1 MTGGH
6 PCRPEGEPIAIV
18 GYACRLPKAPDPEG
32 FWRLLRNG
40 EDAVAWLPRDRRT
53 LIAGPGARGTAAEGP
68 RRGAFLHR
76 IDHFDASF
84 FGMAPQDAAAMDPQ
98 RRLALELSWEAL
110 EDTGVVIDRV
120 ENGETG
126 VFLSAASDDYAA
138 VLRTQGVEP
147 PPGTD
152 RHTIAGTVSSFLGT
166 TGPSVAVDAAQ
177 VSALAAVHAAAESLR
192 RRECAL
198 ALAGGVRLRYGWD
211 EDRPDRL
218 TEEAPVLGEG
228 GCLFALKRLS
238 RALAGG
244 DRVRC
249 VILGG
254 AVRDGRGEEP
264 ADPQDI
270 AQAQVLRDACARAGV
285 SPGRVSYLTVDGVGT
300 SAGDGI
306 GAATRALLGSG
317 RARGSEAATDGA
329 DTGFGRLG
337 SVAGVAGL
345 LKSVLSIEH
354 RCLPPAPG
362 DTRRLPRPWSGTDG
376 QLVAGVLASGTE
388 GTHCHLVLGEVP
400 SATCGTASTRGTAS
414 APSATRSTPSAPAR
428 PRRAVRHGGARPA
441 MVVPWVVSGRTPA
454 ALRAQ
459 ARRLLDH
466 VAGRPQPAP
475 EDIGYSLATTR
486 SSFEHRAVVLGAG
499 TEDLMDGLEA
509 VAAGRDDPRLV
520 LGRTVPNTAV
530 PETAVPETTLSKT
543 AVPKTEPVFVFPGQ
557 GPQWPAMAREL
568 LRTSEVFRE
577 GAEAC
582 AAAFEPFLDWSLLTL
597 LSRDEPDPAAW
608 TRADVVQPALFT
620 TMMSL
625 VGLWR
630 SHDVEPAAVIGHSL
644 GEVVAAC
651 AADGLSLTDG
661 ARVVALWSRAQARL
675 SGRGAMAS
683 VLLPEEQVRSRLR
696 PWGERLAV
704 AAVNGPHS
712 TVVSGDGDAVRQ
724 FLTEVSALG
733 VRARPVAIDLA
744 MHSPQADELMD
755 ELRSVLAPIR
765 PRSSRIPFYSTVT
778 GDRLD
783 TKELDADYWCR
794 NLRRTVRFEQAARLA
809 LGHGHRLF
817 VESSPHPALAMG
829 LRDTFEDAAPEAVV
843 VGTLHRDRG
852 GMEQFR
858 HSLARA
864 HVHGAQVDWTPVFSV
879 PDVQRVHLPTYAFQ
893 RQPCRPRTPGD
904 ASPAS
909 AATGSPRQAG
919 RFSGPSQ
926 AERRRLLELV
936 RRQVAEVLRL
946 PGAGAVEPERGFE
959 EIGLDSAAALELRDG
974 LGSATGLR
982 LPAIVAFNHPT
993 AGELADHLCEL
1004 LEGTRPANDP
1014 PPVSGPAD
1022 AVGEPI
1028 AIVGMAC
1035 RFAGAVRSPE
1045 ELWRLVASG
1054 SEITPGF
1061 PGDRGWDLDALYD
1074 PDPDRAGTTYARGG
1088 RFLADAADF
1097 DAGFFGIS
1105 PREALAMDPQQR
1117 LMLEASWEAF
1127 ERAGIAPATLRGS
1140 RTAVFVGAYDQGYVP
1155 RPYRAPEGLEGYLLT
1170 GGLGG
1175 VVSGRIAYA
1184 FGLRGPAFT
1193 VDTACS
1199 SSLVAVHLAARAL
1212 RSGECGL
1219 ALAGGV
1225 AVVADPGLLV
1235 ELSRQKALSA
1245 DGRCKA
1251 YSAAGDGFGVAE
1263 GAGVLLLERLS
1274 DARRAGHPVLAVIR
1288 GSAINQD
1295 GASNG
1300 LTAPSGPAQEQVIHA
1315 ALADARLC
1323 AADVDAVEGHGTG
1336 TGLGDPIEAH
1346 ALLATYGRGR
1356 PAERPL
1362 WLGSLK
1368 SNIGHTQAAAGVAGV
1383 IKTVLALRH
1392 RTLPATL
1399 HATEPSPHVDWAD
1412 GAVRLVTEATPW
1424 PRSGRPG
1431 RAGVSSFGISG
1442 TNAHLILEEAPED
1455 ERDLAAEGS
1464 RTGTPSAALPVVPWA
1479 VSARSLQALRDQAR
1493 RLRCFVADDR
1503 GTEPLDV
1510 GYALATTRSML
1521 EHRAVVLAA
1530 DRDGFLRGL
1539 DALAHGKPA
1548 PEVVEGR
1555 GPAHAG
1561 AAPTVVFVLPGQGV
1575 QWAGMA
1581 TELLASSAVFAERM
1595 AACAEALAPYVDW
1608 SLPDVLRG
1616 AAGTPPLDRVDVI
1629 QPVLFSVN
1637 VSLAALWRSCGV
1649 EPDAVVGHSQGE
1661 IAAAH
1666 IAGALSLEDAA
1677 RVVALRSR
1685 AVGALAG
1692 RGGMVSVPRPAGEVT
1707 ASQQWQGLKDRLA
1720 VAAVN
1725 GPGATVVSGDAEAV
1739 AELVAA
1745 YQADGVDARRIAVD
1759 YASHCPQVEAVE
1771 HRLTDALSGI
1781 TPRAARI
1788 PFYSTVTAGPIATT
1802 ELTAGYWYRNL
1813 RHTVR
1818 FQQTAEAL
1826 GAAGHRVFIEV
1837 SPHPAMVAALQET
1850 LDRSGADDAVVVGSL
1865 RRGQGGM
1872 GRFLT
1877 SVAQVHT
1884 AGVGVD
1890 WPKVF
1895 DTALTGR
1902 PAPRRVELPT
1912 YAFQRERY
1920 WLEPP
1925 APPGDTVAL
1934 GVDPADHP
1942 LLGAVVDLADCSETV
1957 LTSRI
1962 SLRTHPWLADHAVAG
1977 VVLLPGTALV
1987 ELALRAGDQVGCG
2000 RVEELALETPIAI
2013 PEGGSVVV
2021 QLQVNAPDA
2030 AGRRALAV
2038 YARIDDGSAAAP
2050 TPGEWTPHATG
2061 VLAEADTDADTAATP
2076 MVCDAEGMW
2085 PPAGAAPV
2093 GLDDVYE
2100 RLAALGYQ
2108 YGPEFQG
2115 LRAAWRDG
2123 RDIVAEVSLPGTQAG
2138 EADRFAVHPSLW
2150 DAALHPLAL
2159 GLADG
2164 RETPRIRLPF
2174 VWSGLTVHSRGASA
2188 LRVRLSPLRPDE
2200 VAVAVADD
2208 RGRPVATVRSLVLR
2222 PVSDEQLQAACTN
2235 QSDALF
2241 QLKWNP
2247 AVAPETSATAV
2258 GRWAVLGPDPLG
2270 IVEALGGSGRPVDGY
2285 ADPARL
2291 IEAVTTGAPLPD
2303 TVVVPA
2309 LADGAPAHR
2318 ADGSPGPEGW
2328 ADRGAAE
2335 AVHTA
2340 VYRVLDLLRSW
2351 LAEERFTAA
2360 RLVVLTHGAIAVVP
2374 GEGVRDLA
2382 HAPVWG
2388 LVRSAQA
2395 EHPGRFVLVDVDGQA
2410 ASRALLPSA
2419 VALGEPQ
2426 IAVRAGAVHTPSLV
2440 RAGHD
2445 DALKPPVSA
2454 RTWRLE
2460 PPPTGTAETLALRPC
2475 SMAATP
2481 LEPGLVRIA
2490 VRAAGLNFR
2499 DVAVAHDLVTGQKG
2513 LGVEGAG
2520 VVTEMGPQVRGLAVG
2535 DRVMG
2540 VFTGSFGHVAIADQ
2554 RLLAR
2559 VPAGWS
2565 FARAASVPI
2574 VFLTAYHALVDLAEL
2589 RPGES
2594 LLVHAAAGG
2603 VGMAAVQLARHLGAE
2618 VFATAA
2624 PGKWDVL
2631 RSMGI
2636 GDDRVASSRSVD
2648 FEQRIMGATQGRGV
2662 DVVLNCLTREFV
2674 DTSLRLLP
2682 RGGRFLE
2689 MGKTDVRDPHD
2700 VAASHRGVSYRTFDL
2715 LTVEPERI
2723 ERMLTE
2729 LLALFER
2736 GVLNPLPV
2744 TAWDVRQAP
2753 EAFRFLGR
2761 GRHVGKN
2768 VLTVPHELEP
2778 DGTVLI
2784 TGGTGVLGGLVA
2796 RQLVATHAVRHLVL
2810 AGRRGGAAEG
2820 AAQLVADLEESGAEV
2835 SVVACD
2841 AADRDALARLLAT
2854 VPARHPLTAV
2864 IHAAGVLDDGVL
2876 TSLTPERCEAVLRAK
2891 VDAALNL
2898 HALTQDADLAAFV
2911 LFSSTAG
2918 VLGHPGQSNYA
2929 AANAFLDALAEHRRV
2944 QGLTAVSLAWGLWA
2958 PGTGMTGHMSD
2969 TDRARMA
2976 REGVTPMTAQEGLA
2990 LFDAGRAAHHPCL
3003 VAARLNTPA
3012 LRAQAAAG
3020 PRRSSR
3026 GSAHGRADRNTNVPE
3041 ATRDHLLGL
3050 PPEGQDQALLELVQT
3065 HAATVL
3071 GHTGTGTIE
3080 AKREFRAMGFDSLTV
3095 IELRNRLAHA
3105 TGCRLPA
3112 TAVFD
3117 HPTPVALARDLRARL
3132 TAGDPGS
3139 GPASG
3144 VSGDGGEGGT
3154 TSDEDTPNTIA
3165 SMFLD
3170 ACASGQAGAGI
3181 ELIKAASRLR
3191 PTFDHPGGEG
3201 PLPEATR
3208 LAQGDGRPLLVCFP
3222 TIAGPPDRRH
3232 YAGFASALE
3241 NRHDVWHVPLPGFA
3255 AGERLPATVDAVVE
3269 LLSDTARKCA
3279 GEAPFALVGQCA
3291 GGWFAHEVAHR
3302 LESLGMAPAGVVL
3315 MDTYPPDD
3323 SAVVFETAM
3332 NNGMW
3337 ERVRTLV
3344 PVDHAMVSA
3353 LGGYIRVFTDWTPAE
3368 IATPTL
3374 LLRARDP
3381 FPGRTGEPLE
3391 GFDIRPSWT
3400 LPHTVV
3406 EVPGNH
3412 LNMLADHAGSTA
3424 QCVHDWLTTV
3434 IGTG

>member
-6 PCRPEGEPIAIV
+6 PGSQEGEPIAIV
-18 GYACRLPKAPDPEG
+18 GYACRLPKSPDPES
-32 FWRLLRNG
+32 FWRLLRDG
-40 EDAVAWLPRDRRT
+40 EDAVTWLPCDRRT
-53 LIAGPGARGTAAEGP
+53 LFAEPGEQQSRAP
-68 RRGAFLHR
+68 RRGAFLHG
-76 IDHFDASF
+76 IDHFDSSF

-98 RRLALELSWEAL
+98 RRLALELGWEAL
-110 EDTGVVIDRV
+110 EDAGVVIDRV
-120 ENGETG
+120 KNGETG
-126 VFLSAASDDYAA
+126 VFLGAAREDYAD
-138 VLRTQGVEP
+138 VLRAQGVEP
-147 PPGTD
+147 PSETVRD
-152 RHTIAGTVSSFLGT
+152 TIADTVAAFLGT
-166 TGPSVAVDAAQ
+166 TGPSLAVDAAQ
-177 VSALAAVHAAAESLR
+177 VSALAAVHAAGESLR
-192 RRECAL
+192 RGECVL
-198 ALAGGVRLRYGWD
+198 ALAGGVRLRIGWD
-211 EDRPDRL
+211 EDRPGHL
-218 TEEAPVLGEG
+218 TEEAPVPGEG

-238 RALAGG
+238 LALADG

-254 AVRDGRGEEP
+254 AVHNGRGEEP
-264 ADPQDI
+264 AIPQGVT
-270 AQAQVLRDACARAGV
+270 QAQVLRDACARAGV
-285 SPGRVSYLTVDGVGT
+285 APGRVSYLAVDGGGA
-300 SAGDGI
+300 SAEDGI
-306 GAATRALLGSG
+306 GAATRALLQSG
-317 RARGSEAATDGA
+317 RAHGSGAATDSA
-329 DTGFGRLG
+329 DTGIGRLG

-354 RCLPPAPG
+354 RCLPPDPG
-362 DTRRLPRPWSGTDG
+362 DIRRMPRPWPGAEG
-376 QLVAGVLASGTE
+376 VPLLAGVLASGAD
-388 GTHCHLVLGEVP
+388 GTHCHLVLGEAP
-400 SATCGTASTRGTAS
+400 PAT
-414 APSATRSTPSAPAR
+414 PDTPAAPAR
-428 PRRAVRHGGARPA
+428 SRRATGRGGARPA
-441 MVVPWVVSGRTPA
+441 TLVPWVLSGRTPA

-475 EDIGYSLATTR
+475 EDVGYSLATTR
-486 SSFEHRAVVLGAG
+486 ASFEHRAVVLGAG
-499 TEDLMDGLEA
+499 AEDLMDGLEA

-520 LGRTVPNTAV
+520 MGRTVPDTG
-530 PETAVPETTLSKT
+530 
-543 AVPKTEPVFVFPGQ
+543 PVFVFPGQ
-557 GPQWPAMAREL
+557 GPQWPGMAREL
-568 LRTSEVFRE
+568 LRTSAVFRE
-577 GAEAC
+577 GVEAC
-582 AAAFEPFLDWSLLTL
+582 AAAFEPFLDWSLLSL
-597 LSRDEPDPAAW
+597 LSREEPDAAAW
-608 TRADVVQPALFT
+608 NRADVVQPALFT

-630 SHDVEPAAVIGHSL
+630 SHGVEPAAVVGHCV

-651 AADGLSLTDG
+651 AAGGLSPADG

-683 VLLPEEQVRSRLR
+683 VLLPEEQVRSQLR
-696 PWGERLAV
+696 SWGERLAV
-704 AAVNGPHS
+704 AAVNGPNS

-724 FLTEVSALG
+724 FVTEVSALG

-744 MHSPQADELMD
+744 THSPQTDELMD
-755 ELRSVLAPIR
+755 EIRSALAPIR
-765 PRSSRIPFYSTVT
+765 PRSSPIPFYSTVV
-778 GDRLD
+778 GSRLD

-809 LGHGHRLF
+809 LSHGHRLF
-817 VESSPHPALAMG
+817 VELSPHPALAMG

-843 VGTLHRDRG
+843 VGTLRRGRG
-852 GMEQFR
+852 GMEQFL

-864 HVHGAQVDWTPVFSV
+864 HVHGVQVDWAPVFSAPGV
-879 PDVQRVHLPTYAFQ
+879 RRVDLPTYAFQ

-904 ASPAS
+904 VS
-909 AATGSPRQAG
+909 AATGSPRPAG
-919 RFSGPSQ
+919 RFSGLPE
-926 AERRRLLELV
+926 AERRRRLLALV
-936 RRQVAEVLRL
+936 RSQVAEVLRL
-946 PGAGAVEPERGFE
+946 PGAGAVDPERSFE

-993 AGELADHLCEL
+993 AGALAGHLGAL
-1004 LEGTRPANDP
+1004 LGDTQPSAGP
-1014 PPVSGPAD
+1014 PPVRGQAD
-1022 AVGEPI
+1022 SAGEPI

-1035 RFAGAVRSPE
+1035 RFAGDVRSPE
-1045 ELWRLVASG
+1045 DLWQLVASG

-1061 PGDRGWDLDALYD
+1061 PDDRGWDLDALYD

-1097 DAGFFGIS
+1097 DAGFFRIS
-1105 PREALAMDPQQR
+1105 PREALAMDPHQR
-1117 LMLEASWEAF
+1117 LMLEASWEVF
-1127 ERAGIAPATLRGS
+1127 ERAGIDPATLRGS
-1140 RTAVFVGAYDQGYVP
+1140 RTAVFAGAYDQGYVP
-1155 RPYRAPEGLEGYLLT
+1155 RPYRAPEEVEGYLLT
-1170 GGLGG
+1170 GGMGG

-1184 FGLRGPAFT
+1184 FGLRGPAVT

-1199 SSLVAVHLAARAL
+1199 SSLVAVHLAGRAL

-1225 AVVADPGLLV
+1225 SVVADPGLLV
-1235 ELSRQKALSA
+1235 EFSRQKALSA

-1251 YSAAGDGFGVAE
+1251 YSSDGDGFGIAE
-1263 GAGVLLLERLS
+1263 GVGVLLLERLS

-1300 LTAPSGPAQEQVIHA
+1300 LTAPNGLAQEQVIHA

-1346 ALLATYGRGR
+1346 ALLGTYGRGR

-1424 PRSGRPG
+1424 PRGGGPG

-1442 TNAHLILEEAPED
+1442 TNAHLILEEAPEQ
-1455 ERDLAAEGS
+1455 ERDPAAEDSGAEH
-1464 RTGTPSAALPVVPWA
+1464 PSTVLPVVPWA
-1479 VSARSLQALRDQAR
+1479 LSARSTRALRDQAR
-1493 RLRCFVADDR
+1493 RLRSFVADER
-1503 GTEPLDV
+1503 GAGPLDV

-1530 DRDGFLRGL
+1530 DHDGFLRGL
-1539 DALAHGKPA
+1539 EALAHGEPA

-1555 GPAHAG
+1555 GPAPAV
-1561 AAPTVVFVLPGQGV
+1561 AAPAVVFVFPGQGV

-1595 AACAEALAPYVDW
+1595 AACAEALAPYVGW
-1608 SLPDVLRG
+1608 SLPEVLRG
-1616 AAGTPPLDRVDVI
+1616 AAGAPPLDRVDVI

-1666 IAGALSLEDAA
+1666 VAGALSLEDAA

-1692 RGGMVSVPRPAGEVT
+1692 RGGMVSVPRPAEEVT
-1707 ASQQWQGLKDRLA
+1707 ASPQWEDLKDRLA

-1725 GPGATVVSGDAEAV
+1725 GPGTTVVSGDAEAV
-1739 AELVAA
+1739 AELMAA
-1745 YQADGVDARRIAVD
+1745 YQAEGVDARRIAVD

-1771 HRLTDALSGI
+1771 HRLVDALCGI
-1781 TPRAARI
+1781 APRPARI
-1788 PFYSTVTAGPIATT
+1788 PFYSAVAAGPIATA
-1802 ELTAGYWYRNL
+1802 ELTAEYWYRNL

-1818 FQQTAEAL
+1818 FQQAAEAL
-1826 GAAGHRVFIEV
+1826 ATAGHRVFVEV
-1837 SPHPAMVAALQET
+1837 SPHPALAAGLQET
-1850 LDRSGADDAVVVGSL
+1850 LDRSGVDDAVVVGSL

-1872 GRFLT
+1872 PRFLT
-1877 SVAQVHT
+1877 SLAQVHT

-1895 DTALTGR
+1895 ATALAGR

-1925 APPGDTVAL
+1925 APPGDTAAL
-1934 GVDPADHP
+1934 GVDAADHP
-1942 LLGAVVDLADCSETV
+1942 LLGAVVELADGRETV
-1957 LTSRI
+1957 FTSRI

-1987 ELALRAGDQVGCG
+1987 ELALRAGDQVGCD
-2000 RVEELALETPIAI
+2000 RVEELALETPVAI

-2021 QLQVNAPDA
+2021 RLQVKAPDA

-2050 TPGEWTPHATG
+2050 ARGEWTPHATG
-2061 VLAEADTDADTAATP
+2061 VLAESDTEAGPASVRA
-2076 MVCDAEGMW
+2076 VCDADGMW
-2085 PPAGAAPV
+2085 PPTGAVPI

-2115 LRAAWRDG
+2115 LRAAWRHG
-2123 RDIVAEVSLPGTQAG
+2123 GDIVAEVCLPGAQAA
-2138 EADRFAVHPSLW
+2138 ESDRFAVHPALW

-2159 GLADG
+2159 GLAEG
-2164 RETPRIRLPF
+2164 RETRRIRLPF
-2174 VWSGLTVHSRGASA
+2174 VWSGLTLHSRGASA

-2200 VAVAVADD
+2200 VAMAVTDD

-2222 PVSDEQLQAACTN
+2222 PVSDEQLQAARTGR
-2235 QSDALF
+2235 AAGIF
-2241 QLKWNP
+2241 QLEWNP
-2247 AVAPETSATAV
+2247 AVVPETSASAG

-2270 IVEALGGSGRPVDGY
+2270 VAEALGDAGSPVDGY
-2285 ADPARL
+2285 TDPARL
-2291 IEAVTTGAPLPD
+2291 GEAVATGAPLPD
-2303 TVVVPA
+2303 TVIVPVLA
-2309 LADGAPAHR
+2309 DGAQAFLADGAP
-2318 ADGSPGPEGW
+2318 GPGTW
-2328 ADRGAAE
+2328 TDRGAAG

-2351 LAEERFTAA
+2351 LAEERFTAV
-2360 RLVVLTHGAIAVVP
+2360 RLVVLTRGAVAVAP

-2395 EHPGRFVLVDVDGQA
+2395 EHPGRFMLADVDGQA
-2410 ASRALLPSA
+2410 ASLAALPSA
-2419 VALGEPQ
+2419 LTIGEPR
-2426 IAVRAGAVHTPSLV
+2426 IAVRAGAVHLPALA
-2440 RAGHD
+2440 RAGRD
-2445 DALKPPVSA
+2445 DALPSPA
-2454 RTWRLE
+2454 RARSWRLE
-2460 PPPTGTAETLALRPC
+2460 LPPAGTVGSLALRPC
-2475 SMAATP
+2475 STAVAP
-2481 LEPGLVRIA
+2481 LEPGQVRIA

-2499 DVAVAHDLVTGQKG
+2499 DVAVAHGLVTGQEG
-2513 LGVEGAG
+2513 LGLEGAG
-2520 VVTEMGPQVRGLAVG
+2520 VVTEVGPRVRGLAVG

-2540 VFTGSFGHVAIADQ
+2540 VFTRAFGPVAIADR

-2559 VPAGWS
+2559 IPAGWS
-2565 FARAASVPI
+2565 FARAASVPV

-2636 GDDRVASSRSVD
+2636 GDGRIASSRTVD
-2648 FEQRIMGATQGRGV
+2648 FEQRIMAATQERGV

-2674 DTSLRLLP
+2674 DASLRLLP
-2682 RGGRFLE
+2682 RGGHFLE
-2689 MGKTDVRDPHD
+2689 MGKTDVRDPRD
-2700 VAASHRGVSYRTFDL
+2700 VAAGHRGIAYRAFDL
-2715 LTVEPERI
+2715 LTVAPERI

-2736 GVLNPLPV
+2736 GVLRPLPV

-2768 VLTVPHELEP
+2768 VLTVPRPLDP

-2796 RQLVATHAVRHLVL
+2796 RHLVAAHAVRRLIL
-2810 AGRRGGAAEG
+2810 AGRRGVGAEG
-2820 AAQLVADLEESGAEV
+2820 VARLAADLEESGAEV

-2841 AADRDALARLLAT
+2841 AADRDALDRLLAT
-2854 VPARHPLTAV
+2854 VPDRHPLTAV

-2929 AANAFLDALAEHRRV
+2929 AANAFLDALAEHRRG
-2944 QGLTAVSLAWGLWA
+2944 QGLPAVSLAWGLWA
-2958 PGTGMTGHMSD
+2958 QSTGMTGRMSD

-2976 REGVTPMTAQEGLA
+2976 REGVTPMTVQEGLS
-2990 LFDAGRAAHHPCL
+2990 LFDTGRASHRPCL
-3003 VAARLNTPA
+3003 IAARLNTPA
-3012 LRAQAAAG
+3012 LIAPAAAG
-3020 PRRSSR
+3020 PRRPSH
-3026 GSAHGRADRNTNVPE
+3026 GSAHGRAGRNADAP
-3041 ATRDHLLGL
+3041 AGTRDRLFRL

-3095 IELRNRLAHA
+3095 IELRNRLVHA

-3112 TAVFD
+3112 TVVFD
-3117 HPTPVALARDLRARL
+3117 HPTPMALAQDLLTRL
-3132 TAGDPGS
+3132 TAGKPGA
-3139 GPASG
+3139 ASG
-3144 VSGDGGEGGT
+3144 VAKDSGGGGAA
-3154 TSDEDTPNTIA
+3154 SVEDTPDTVA

-3170 ACASGQAGAGI
+3170 SCTSGRAGAGI

-3191 PTFDHPGGEG
+3191 PTFDRPGGECL
-3201 PLPEATR
+3201 LPEATR
-3208 LAQGDGRPLLVCFP
+3208 LARGDKQPLLVCFP
-3222 TIAGPPDRRH
+3222 TIAGPPDHRH

-3241 NRHDVWHVPLPGFA
+3241 NSHDVWHVPLPGFA
-3255 AGERLPATVDAVVE
+3255 AGERLPATVDAVAE

-3279 GEAPFALVGQCA
+3279 DGAPFALVGQCA

-3323 SAVVFETAM
+3323 SALVFETAM

-3337 ERVRTLV
+3337 ERVRSLV
-3344 PVDHAMVSA
+3344 RVDHAMVSA
-3353 LGGYIRVFTDWTPAE
+3353 MGGYLRVFADWTPAE

-3391 GFDIRPSWT
+3391 GFDVRPSWT

-3406 EVPGNH
+3406 DVPGNH

-3424 QCVHDWLTTV
+3424 RCVHAWLMTV
-3434 IGTG
+3434 GGG